1 MRTKAFVILML
12 LVFLST
18 LAFSQRRKK
27 DGESIYESI
36 DKKVREWNYS
46 VNSIKELND
55 KINESFTLESDK
67 CRAIFYWVTTNINFS
82 ADLMF
87 TYQTSGSRSKTCKDA
102 FENRKAVC
110 IGYACLFDSLCKL
123 NNIRSTVIEGSTRQ
137 TFLAAVI
144 GHAYNAVYIDGNWR
158 FVDATWGGGYLV
170 NKQFV
175 RRLDDSYYL
184 TDAETLI
191 KTHLPLDPIWQL
203 SSRPLNL
210 YQFYS
215 NSGSTAPVSWNFED
229 SINVYTKLSEIE
241 KIESTMRRLKDF
253 GTESEVTINYYNY
266 LNAKQEYFYVGKYNS
281 GLGIYNESV
290 KEFNNYINFKNKL
303 FLPAKPDKEL
313 GEIHPSIISKI
324 NTSEMELLRIKNK
337 LSETNKSLLADLLEQ
352 ISGLREK
359 VALETVFV
367 NKYLLTPKNK
377 RRDLFYV
384 KLDSRKG

>member
-1 MRTKAFVILML
+1 MRTKVILIL
-12 LVFLST
+12 LVLNCLST

-102 FENRKAVC
+102 FDNRKAVC

-123 NNIRSTVIEGSTRQ
+123 SNIRSYIVEGSTRQ
-137 TFLAAVI
+137 KFLAGVV
-144 GHAYNAVYIDGNWR
+144 GHAYNVVYIDGKWN
-158 FVDATWGGGYLV
+158 FIDATWGGGYLI
-170 NKQFV
+170 NNQFV
-175 RRLDDSYYL
+175 RKLDDSYYL
-184 TDAETLI
+184 TDAETI
-191 KTHLPLDPIWQL
+191 IQTHYPLDPIWQL

-229 SINVYTKLSEIE
+229 SIDVYTKLSEIE
-241 KIESTMRRLKDF
+241 KIQTTMRRLKEF

-266 LNAKQEYFYVGKYNS
+266 LNSKQEYFYVGKYNN
-281 GLGIYNESV
+281 GLSFYNESV
-290 KEFNNYINFKNKL
+290 KDFNNYINFKNKQ
-303 FLPAKPDKEL
+303 FLPARSDKEL
-313 GEIHPSIISKI
+313 AEIYPPIISKI
-324 NTSEMELLRIKNK
+324 NTSEMELIKIRDN
-337 LSETNKSLLADLLEQ
+337 LSEANKKLLADLLEQ
-352 ISGLREK
+352 IAGLREK
-359 VALETVFV
+359 VAVEMVFV
-367 NKYLLTPKNK
+367 NKYLSTPKNK

-384 KLDSRKG
+384 RMDNGKG